1 MADAEREMKYR
12 RIDLIAVIREHEI
25 SKMACATAQLA
36 D

>member
-1 MADAEREMKYR
+1 MPDAEREMKYR
-12 RIDLIAVIREHEI
+12 RIDKIPVIREREI